1 MKWNPID
8 LLSRLLIECGLR
20 TYVQRVE
27 FACHIFMGATFALVG
42 LLLIGGDAPLWRY
55 WLGHGIVAAYALFM
69 LYDEIFTDGH
79 WKVMINGIDGE
90 GLDFLWD
97 IGSKL
102 AAPVGYL
109 LWNLFR

>member
-27 FACHIFMGATFALVG
+27 FACHIFMGATFALIG
-42 LLLIGGDAPLWRY
+42 LLLIGGDAPEWRY
-55 WLGHGIVAAYALFM
+55 WLGHGIVAAYSLFM
-69 LYDEIFTDGH
+69 IYDELITDGH
-79 WKVMINGIDGE
+79 WRIFIGADIKWR
-90 GLDFLWD
+90 DFIWD

-102 AAPVGYL
+102 AASIGYL
-109 LWNLFR
+109 LWILLR